1 MLPYQNSCF
10 FVTYPILSNNIDKNI
25 RKYLTKK
32 TNFYIQM
39 LTLVREKCKN
49 DLLMKNNA
57 IINIYSGLQLFLW
70 QGRET

>member
-1 MLPYQNSCF
+1 
-10 FVTYPILSNNIDKNI
+10 
-25 RKYLTKK
+25 
-32 TNFYIQM
+32 M

>member
-1 MLPYQNSCF
+1 MLVHKNSCF
-10 FVTYPILSNNIDKNI
+10 FVTYPTLSNNIDKNI
-25 RKYLTKK
+25 RKYLIKK
-32 TNFYIQM
+32 TNFYVQM

-70 QGRET
+70 QRRET

>member
-1 MLPYQNSCF
+1 MLVHKNSCF

-25 RKYLTKK
+25 RKYLIKK

-39 LTLVREKCKN
+39 LSLVREKCKN

-57 IINIYSGLQLFLW
+57 IINIYSRLQLFLW